1 MPVPGL
7 KPGFGGFQS
16 LAPPPSA
23 SAGPERA
30 VLPVQLA
37 GRRAGSIPP
46 LLGANRPGHATQ
58 ASGLLPSSVC
68 KVNQLSQ
75 VPTRLQFDFWGCP
88 FLHAHLS
95 WLLHHQ
101 GSRGLSSG
109 LLRPGPVQPLKTPDF
124 PCPPL
129 GGGLQQKH
137 SSPVPASCFQ
147 NLVSRTRLRGRPC
160 SFLLLFAPF
169 CSFLFLF
176 GRSCSY
182 SILWLIALPSDPIPE
197 LVSLFPLFFPL
208 PPLLSFL
215 PTGTSEH
222 RCESAPDS
230 GPLTPDPT
238 TFPDTTSSPWPSSR
252 MPSAAYFVPLM
263 FLPIVWLSQS

>member
-30 VLPVQLA
+30 VLPGQLA

-101 GSRGLSSG
+101 GSRGLSPG

-129 GGGLQQKH
+129 GCGLQQKH
-137 SSPVPASCFQ
+137 SPPCACLLLSEPRLTDSPLWKAV
-147 NLVSRTRLRGRPC
+147 
-160 SFLLLFAPF
+160 LLFAPF
-169 CSFLFLF
+169 CPFL
-176 GRSCSY
+176 
-182 SILWLIALPSDPIPE
+182 
-197 LVSLFPLFFPL
+197 
-208 PPLLSFL
+208 LL
-215 PTGTSEH
+215 
-222 RCESAPDS
+222 
-230 GPLTPDPT
+230 
-238 TFPDTTSSPWPSSR
+238 
-252 MPSAAYFVPLM
+252 FVPFWPQLQL
-263 FLPIVWLSQS
+263 FHPVANRSSV